1 MRKTTEKN
9 KFGRCLN
16 NNFNQ
21 PNKWFFLMTESKQAK
36 PKLEAKPL
44 EDKQEAKAE
53 ARHEKVEERA
63 LTAAE
68 IERAFKEYS
77 VAEFFKK
84 NRQMLGY
91 TGKIRSLTTI
101 VHEAVTNSLDACED
115 AKILPE
121 ITVEIKKLENGHYY
135 VIVQDNG
142 TGIPKAKIGQAF
154 GQLLSGTKFAQR
166 MQKRGQQ
173 GIGISYAV
181 LFSQITTGKPAHVK
195 TSTGDYKIFE
205 ADVSIDVKKNAPVVS
220 NFKEYSGKF
229 QGTRFEAEFAEV
241 DFNKSEYSVGEY
253 LRRTAIA
260 NPHAQITFISPDNEV
275 IVFPRSSNAIPKK
288 PKAVLPHPLGLT
300 TSDVMDMASV
310 SKARKISS
318 FFTTEFSRFSDEKM
332 DEIKKMLPNIDFERA
347 PKNLQW
353 HEAEAIVKCI
363 SQLKWISA
371 DASVLQPIGEAQ
383 LEKSLKNLLK
393 PEQLAV
399 IERKPK
405 VFRGGIPFSV
415 EAAIAYGGGAG
426 TPANGG
432 RKGEVLRF
440 ANRVPLLFD
449 AGNCAITEA
458 VKTIDWA
465 RYDLRDWENMPVSI
479 FVHFVSVY
487 VPYTG
492 AGKLAVAA
500 EDEIIQEI
508 RFALMDCARQIGLY
522 LHSLAR
528 AEEQEHRR
536 QIFVRYIGEVAQA
549 LSEVTG
555 KPKEQIAKKLEKIA
569 KERTALLEAGG
580 GEEEE
585 ELEEI
590 ERRTS
595 KELREEGE
603 EKED

>member
-1 MRKTTEKN
+1 
-9 KFGRCLN
+9 
-16 NNFNQ
+16 
-21 PNKWFFLMTESKQAK
+21 MTPEAK
-36 PKLEAKPL
+36 KEVKEAKPA
-44 EDKQEAKAE
+44 EAKAAE
-53 ARHEKVEERA
+53 AKSEAKQEKPEAKPEDRPLSAV
-63 LTAAE
+63 E
-68 IERAFKEYS
+68 IEKAFKEYS

-101 VHEAVTNSLDACED
+101 VHEAVTNGLDACED

-121 ITVEIKKLENGHYY
+121 ITVEVKKLENGHFR
-135 VIVQDNG
+135 VVVQDNG
-142 TGIPKAKIGQAF
+142 TGLPRSKVGQAF
-154 GQLLSGTKFAQR
+154 GQLLSGTKFSQR

-220 NFKEYSGKF
+220 NFREYSGKM

-241 DFNKSEYSVGEY
+241 DYNKSEYSVGEY

-260 NPHAQITFISPDNEV
+260 NPHAQITFVSPDNEV
-275 IVFPRSSNAIPKK
+275 TVFPRSSTTIPKK
-288 PKAVLPHPLGLT
+288 TKAVLPHPLGLT

-310 SKARKISS
+310 SKARKIGS
-318 FFTTEFSRFSDEKM
+318 FFTTEFARFSGEKM
-332 DEIKKMLPNIDFERA
+332 DEIRKMLPNVDFDRA

-353 HEAEAIVKCI
+353 HEAEAVVKCI

-371 DASVLQPIGEAQ
+371 DASVLQPIGENQ
-383 LEKSLKNLLK
+383 VEKSLKNLLK
-393 PEQLAV
+393 PEKLAV

-415 EAAIAYGGGAG
+415 EAAIAYGGNAG
-426 TPANGG
+426 TAGDG
-432 RKGEVLRF
+432 KKGEVLRF

-449 AGNCAITEA
+449 SGNCAITEA
-458 VKTIDWA
+458 VKTIDWN
-465 RYDLRDWENMPVSI
+465 RYDLKDWENMPVSI

-492 AGKLAVAA
+492 AGKLAVSA
-500 EDEIIQEI
+500 EDEIVQEI
-508 RFALMDCARQIGLY
+508 RFALMDCARQIGIY
-522 LHSLAR
+522 LHGLAH

-536 QIFVRYIGEVAQA
+536 QIFVRYVGEVAQA
-549 LSEVTG
+549 ISEVTG
-555 KPKEQIAKKLEKIA
+555 KPKDAIVKKLEKIA
-569 KERTALLEAGG
+569 KERTEALLA
-580 GEEEE
+580 GEEAEE
-585 ELEEI
+585 DKDLEEI
-590 ERRTS
+590 EKRTS
-595 KELREEGE
+595 KHLREKGE